1 MPSQDYARFKS
12 MLLDPYLEMLK
23 KLDTDITTGS
33 ILDKKQI
40 RLLSLLYT
48 SIPSHFE
55 KIKKKKKQIK
65 YEDLIND
72 DDDTDRIYDNSD
84 DPYNNSDCS
93 YNDSDDELIMPNLMK
108 EPILTSDLALKISK
122 ESTAMNSS
130 NKEFNQSTISLP
142 LKYIYKVQPSVKK
155 FWHILDNPS
164 THKDNQLSFVEDDEI
179 ASYKKN
185 IMNNPLVINLS

>member
-1 MPSQDYARFKS
+1 
-12 MLLDPYLEMLK
+12 
-23 KLDTDITTGS
+23 
-33 ILDKKQI
+33 
-40 RLLSLLYT
+40 LYT